1 MSFSVNN
8 KRING
13 ENNLKSSS
21 STLNEADD
29 LIFDPVDP
37 NIIYSVS
44 SLTKRYVF
52 SEPVSFND
60 PYEGY
65 LDLHS
70 VKHISKGCLD
80 AQLFSNIKQVAS
92 TYAFD
97 DFDQA
102 NIICLVYGNAFS
114 ENK

>member
-1 MSFSVNN
+1 M
-8 KRING
+8 
-13 ENNLKSSS
+13 L
-21 STLNEADD
+21 
-29 LIFDPVDP
+29 
-37 NIIYSVS
+37 
-44 SLTKRYVF
+44 